1 MTARRR
7 GMRGGESVP
16 PRSTAEGEDAP
27 NNLRSQGAVCS
38 KIAAMRELWDEQVQN
53 RSMTAAD
60 LQYNAK
66 ESPTLAQLKVAS
78 GGSTQEAKGSVYARQ
93 RTLERLHHDAK
104 SRLAGVS
111 GVGGGVSLWPA
122 MDDMRLSRSDAVQ
135 LSCVSLVLMAAA
147 GMLFMMYHG
156 TRSTRDPV

>member
-1 MTARRR
+1 MRR
-7 GMRGGESVP
+7 GESVP

-27 NNLRSQGAVCS
+27 NRLRSQGAVCS

-53 RSMTAAD
+53 RSMTAD

-78 GGSTQEAKGSVYARQ
+78 GSSTQEARGSVYARQ

-122 MDDMRLSRSDAVQ
+122 MDDMRLSRSDTVQ
-135 LSCVSLVLMAAA
+135 LSCVSLVLMAAT
-147 GMLFMMYHG
+147 GILFMMYHG
-156 TRSTRDPV
+156 TRSTIPASSRD